1 MPASSLRAAV
11 VVVTA
16 AIAVAAGAS
25 PNILF
30 VVADDYGYNDVGYH
44 GSELVTPAIDAL
56 AKEGVKLE
64 NYYVLPVCT
73 PTRSAILSS
82 RFPFRT
88 GLQVSTISPAKPY
101 GLHLNYSTL
110 ADELRIRALWWL
122 HVPKSE
128 ARPLASWS
136 ASAPDAPGP
145 EEPAP
150 VVAVRGHVGRGGQ
163 RLARRAAEQADVD
176 DCRRLRGAR
185 RL

>member
-110 ADELRIRALWWL
+110 ADELRTTFGYQTAALGKWHL
-122 HVPKSE
+122 VC
-128 ARPLASWS
+128 ARSVILC
-136 ASAPDAPGP
+136 
-145 EEPAP
+145 
-150 VVAVRGHVGRGGQ
+150 
-163 RLARRAAEQADVD
+163 LF
-176 DCRRLRGAR
+176 CCC
-185 RL
+185 